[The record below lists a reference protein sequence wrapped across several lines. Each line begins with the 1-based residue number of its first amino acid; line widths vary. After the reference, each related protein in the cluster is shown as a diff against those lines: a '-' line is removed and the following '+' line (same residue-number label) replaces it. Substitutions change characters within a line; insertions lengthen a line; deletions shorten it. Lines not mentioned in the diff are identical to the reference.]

1 MNLHDWV
8 DELCDTLD
16 IEVELDE
23 AMILDLAKVVARNV
37 QRPAVPI
44 SMFLLGVA
52 AAGGA
57 EDSEHTESFAA
68 RVQALAEK
76 WDRPADAP
84 DPDDTDVEV
93 PDDTGVDHTGD
104 RYEA

>member
-1 MNLHDWV
+1 MNLHDWI
-8 DELCDTLD
+8 DELCDALD

-23 AMILDLAKVVARNV
+23 AMLLDLSKVIARNV
-37 QRPAVPI
+37 VRPAVPL

-52 AAGGA
+52 FGGSEDHETIDEYAGRA
-57 EDSEHTESFAA
+57 
-68 RVQALAEK
+68 QLLAEK
-76 WDRPADAP
+76 WDRPAGAP

-93 PDDTGVDHTGD
+93 PDDTAVDHTGD